1 MVGSTIN
8 SPIRT
13 REDRFGR
20 SSVGGKFYIP
30 EPQLPFELQ
39 SPTHRLE
46 CLRVVEEIVDNLD
59 DKAIMEL
66 TNGMN
71 DEDVVS
77 QVINTM
83 LVQTYKVLYTGEAEV
98 DFSPKYTERLS
109 QAIEETLRCANLT
122 YFITSVMPDFQLS
135 WHHLEW
141 GDLITHHKKLCI
153 EAARDHGKC
162 LSLDT
167 PVLLYNGQ
175 IKKASE
181 IRLGDTLMGVDST
194 PRLVTSL
201 HRGRDEHMYK
211 YHQSKGDDFVTNS
224 QHIQTFI
231 HVGSGKR
238 LEVRPKHI
246 VDIGTPE
253 LLTYSKNY
261 IYEHLRTFKVSWEMP
276 ERKVLIDPYFLGI
289 WLGDGYSHKTVICK
303 PYKAIADY
311 CDEYAKK
318 LGINCDHED
327 WNEKMRSYANHIL
340 YEGYLSGPKHQRNI
354 KHSKLYIYLKA
365 YRLLNNKHIPEQYL
379 YNSRRVRM
387 QLLAGLLD
395 TDGDNWCNGMHYGSI
410 NKHLV
415 EQVRYLS
422 NSLGFKTS
430 KVLGGKKFNKQL
442 GRMYEYW
449 GIDISGKIDQ
459 IPLRLTHKH
468 QEYDWTTKQSN
479 KDWGTIDSITP
490 SVVSSFTVEDV
501 GPGEYVSITTDG
513 DHRFLLGDGT
523 VTHNSYYFSNAYLAW
538 QLYRYKKPMQAQF
551 SARPTTA
558 NSNRGFLFSFSLQQ
572 AVDLIEILKNTIE
585 GNDILKERLMPENK
599 AEGAWASTNIVCK
612 NGARLTGKGFGSS
625 VRGAHPYYIV
635 VDDGL
640 KDNVI
645 YSSMQ
650 RQKSIDYFHS
660 VIMNMLVP
668 KGQIIVVGCVS
679 PNTIVLSKSRGFIRM
694 GSVKHNY
701 FSDKKKVVKHSES
714 FLDKD
719 GFSETSHYF
728 YNGTGVMFRIT
739 LRGGFQIECSKIHPL
754 WKMFETGIPDWEKSK
769 NIKVGDYIAIKPTD
783 CEDFGSPIDLLPFI
797 NSYHRKKNRS
807 YQEVNLKLP
816 RYLDE
821 DLAYFIGLW
830 IAEGTIYKNGS
841 GIEMSTGDE
850 EIEVFLKSLSKYNIN
865 FRGNGRIDGSYQ
877 YPCTNRRLHSF
888 MLWLG
893 FSCPCY
899 CNIKNIPNKL
909 LSAPKN
915 ILANIISGIFDG
927 DGYVDISNDKL
938 AVILS
943 STSADMIKT
952 IQSILLMGWGIVS
965 TYNYVSA
972 EEINASGK
980 NDTHVNFDQY
990 SLSILSEYA
999 VKFLDEIGF
1008 RLTRKQN
1015 KFNRDNFKFNRNN
1028 SKYHNIPYQSELFAT
1043 AESNRLRNKITYR
1056 DKEGYDKDI
1065 ESAYQIKKKKTVN
1078 KFYLKRVCEFFK
1090 KITNSKD
1097 YDQIIKNCE
1106 DGFIWRDVI
1115 KIEEI
1120 EGSSCDFVIPQSHS
1134 FITNGIYSHNT
1145 PFHAQDLYG
1154 DLKTKR
1160 GWFCIEYPAIFPNG
1174 RILWPQRW
1182 SFEDLMEKKE
1192 SQGNIIFSRENLCR
1206 PIISDSSIFPIDI
1219 LNRSLNRMQTY
1230 TLVAN
1235 RDDFP
1240 KKFSRVVTGCDFA
1253 ISGRVGSDY
1262 YCFSTF
1268 GIDDYDNS
1276 MWLLN
1281 LQLGKGKSYEE
1292 QKQMLRGINVKFSPD
1307 VMVFESNVFQMIYT
1321 TEASKEGLPVV
1332 PHNTGVE
1339 KNDLQKGWPGLAIMF
1354 EQGKFHIPIGD
1365 KYSQDMKD
1373 QIFDQLGSIA
1383 FTDEGLCS
1391 VGSHDDIGSSFW
1403 LASLGRNISVTG
1415 FKFGFL

>member
-20 SSVGGKFYIP
+20 SAVGGKFYIP

-46 CLRVVEEIVDNLD
+46 CLRIVEEIVDNLD

-83 LVQTYKVLYTGEAEV
+83 LVQTYKALYTGDAEV

-231 HVGSGKR
+231 HVGRGKR

-318 LGINCDHED
+318 IGINCDHED
-327 WNEKMRSYANHIL
+327 WNEKMGSYANHIL
-340 YEGYLSGPKHQRNI
+340 YEGYLGGPKHQRNI
-354 KHSKLYIYLKA
+354 KHSKLYVYLKA

-479 KDWGTIDSITP
+479 KDWGTIDGITP

-538 QLYRYKKPMQAQF
+538 QLYRYKKPTQAQF

-668 KGQIIVVGCVS
+668 KGQIIVVG
-679 PNTIVLSKSRGFIRM
+679 
-694 GSVKHNY
+694 
-701 FSDKKKVVKHSES
+701 
-714 FLDKD
+714 
-719 GFSETSHYF
+719 
-728 YNGTGVMFRIT
+728 
-739 LRGGFQIECSKIHPL
+739 
-754 WKMFETGIPDWEKSK
+754 
-769 NIKVGDYIAIKPTD
+769 
-783 CEDFGSPIDLLPFI
+783 
-797 NSYHRKKNRS
+797 
-807 YQEVNLKLP
+807 
-816 RYLDE
+816 
-821 DLAYFIGLW
+821 
-830 IAEGTIYKNGS
+830 
-841 GIEMSTGDE
+841 
-850 EIEVFLKSLSKYNIN
+850 
-865 FRGNGRIDGSYQ
+865 
-877 YPCTNRRLHSF
+877 
-888 MLWLG
+888 
-893 FSCPCY
+893 
-899 CNIKNIPNKL
+899 
-909 LSAPKN
+909 
-915 ILANIISGIFDG
+915 
-927 DGYVDISNDKL
+927 
-938 AVILS
+938 
-943 STSADMIKT
+943 
-952 IQSILLMGWGIVS
+952 
-965 TYNYVSA
+965 
-972 EEINASGK
+972 
-980 NDTHVNFDQY
+980 
-990 SLSILSEYA
+990 
-999 VKFLDEIGF
+999 
-1008 RLTRKQN
+1008 
-1015 KFNRDNFKFNRNN
+1015 
-1028 SKYHNIPYQSELFAT
+1028 
-1043 AESNRLRNKITYR
+1043 
-1056 DKEGYDKDI
+1056 
-1065 ESAYQIKKKKTVN
+1065 
-1078 KFYLKRVCEFFK
+1078 
-1090 KITNSKD
+1090 
-1097 YDQIIKNCE
+1097 
-1106 DGFIWRDVI
+1106 
-1115 KIEEI
+1115 
-1120 EGSSCDFVIPQSHS
+1120 
-1134 FITNGIYSHNT
+1134 T